1 MNDLTPRRDA
11 DQPTLRRPLP
21 VPARKPI
28 WRRLLAVAVAF
39 LVVGGL
45 VYWLQQRS
53 AQRVPPPRFAVAG
66 PMPVLAAT
74 AAKGNIDIV
83 FNGLGTVV
91 PLATVTVKTQISG
104 QLTRIAFTEGQTV
117 KKGDLLAEIDSRPYE
132 RQRDNAQGQLLK
144 DQALLKNAQL
154 DLARYRTLV
163 AQDSIPRQ
171 QLDTQDSL
179 VHQLEGTVKS
189 DQALLDTANLN
200 IDYCHI
206 VAPVSGRVGLRQVD
220 AGNYV
225 QLNDVN
231 GIVIITQTEPITAIF
246 TLPED
251 NLPVVMR
258 RVRAGASL
266 EADAYDRSL
275 RTKLAAGKLTTV
287 DNQIDPTTG
296 TVKLRAQFDNED
308 GILFPN
314 QFVNIRLIADVL
326 TDATVIPTAAV
337 QRGAPGTF
345 VYLIKPDETVTVR
358 PIQLG
363 PAEGERVAVSSGLA
377 PGDRVVTDG
386 ADKLRDGAKIRLRD
400 ESGAAPPPA
409 APGDAS
415 NPSSQRGRRQRGNG
429 P

>member
-11 DQPTLRRPLP
+11 NQSPLRRPLP

-28 WRRLLAVAVAF
+28 WRRLLAMALAF

-53 AQRVPPPRFAVAG
+53 TRDVAPPRFAVAG
-66 PMPVLAAT
+66 PMPVVAAT

-83 FNGLGTVV
+83 FDGLGTVV

-117 KKGDLLAEIDSRPYE
+117 KKGDPLAEIDSRPYE

-189 DQALLDTANLN
+189 DQALLDTASLN
-200 IDYCHI
+200 IEYCHI

-225 QLNDVN
+225 QANDAN

-258 RVRAGASL
+258 RLRAGATL

-308 GILFPN
+308 GGLFPN

-326 TDATVIPTAAV
+326 TDATVVPTAAV

-345 VYLIKPDETVTVR
+345 VYLINPDDTVAVR
-358 PIQLG
+358 PVQLG
-363 PAEGERVAVSSGLA
+363 PAAGERVAVASGLV

-386 ADKLRDGAKIRLRD
+386 ADKLRDGAKISLRD
-400 ESGAAPPPA
+400 ESGASVPA
-409 APGDAS
+409 APSAAG
-415 NPSSQRGRRQRGNG
+415 NPNSQRGRRQRGNT